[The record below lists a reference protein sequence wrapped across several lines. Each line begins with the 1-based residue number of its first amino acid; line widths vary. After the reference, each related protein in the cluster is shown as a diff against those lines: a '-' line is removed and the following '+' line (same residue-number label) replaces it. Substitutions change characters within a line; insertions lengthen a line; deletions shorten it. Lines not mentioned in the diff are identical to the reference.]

1 MGPNSTLR
9 YTPANVRDS
18 CTAYMQHQAKHV
30 AINEANIS
38 TFVAG
43 LDRSQF
49 DKLGEPIRYPLSFKS
64 VDEEV
69 NFLALVDLLN
79 FGSGYRKL
87 LHQYCDRGAHETM
100 MFGVIGM
107 YISSPRLDAKTLRGL
122 SLDSVANY
130 FSIPLDRDEEL
141 STGIYI
147 SKPGPLKPLA
157 EGIHQVL
164 TETGSL
170 CLKHGFDDLGA
181 FVLAHVHETAAPST
195 DEALHVGPSAA
206 ALVDALAAT
215 FPGFCDVHND
225 VIILKKAQLL
235 ASNLYRRFGASDVRF
250 AFQDM
255 ETLTAC
261 SDNVLPCVLHALG
274 ILEYTPALAAAI
286 EDGQVLV
293 LGSDEEV
300 ELRAGAV
307 VACDKILAVLQE
319 GDIPDATILALDS
332 YMWRVG
338 KEPLYRPLE
347 RHATQDTVL
356 Y

>member
-9 YTPANVRDS
+9 YIPTNVRDS

-30 AINEANIS
+30 AINEANIA

-69 NFLALVDLLN
+69 NFLGNPRDGTWYVRLNVLMLVALVDLLN

-87 LHQYCDRGAHETM
+87 LHQYCDRVGH

-107 YISSPRLDAKTLRGL
+107 YISSPCLDAKTLRGL

-147 SKPGPLKPLA
+147 SKP
-157 EGIHQVL
+157 VL

-215 FPGFCDVHND
+215 FPGFCDVHSD
-225 VIILKKAQLL
+225 VMILKKAQLL
-235 ASNLYRRFGASDVRF
+235 ASNLYRRFG
-250 AFQDM
+250 
-255 ETLTAC
+255 
-261 SDNVLPCVLHALG
+261 VL
-274 ILEYTPALAAAI
+274 
-286 EDGQVLV
+286 
-293 LGSDEEV
+293 
-300 ELRAGAV
+300 
-307 VACDKILAVLQE
+307 
-319 GDIPDATILALDS
+319 
-332 YMWRVG
+332 
-338 KEPLYRPLE
+338 
-347 RHATQDTVL
+347 
-356 Y
+356 

>member
-30 AINEANIS
+30 TINEANIA

-69 NFLALVDLLN
+69 NFLGNPRDGTWYVRLNVLMLVALVDLLN

-87 LHQYCDRGAHETM
+87 LHQYCDRVGH

-147 SKPGPLKPLA
+147 SKP
-157 EGIHQVL
+157 
-164 TETGSL
+164 
-170 CLKHGFDDLGA
+170 
-181 FVLAHVHETAAPST
+181 
-195 DEALHVGPSAA
+195 
-206 ALVDALAAT
+206 
-215 FPGFCDVHND
+215 
-225 VIILKKAQLL
+225 
-235 ASNLYRRFGASDVRF
+235 ASDVRF

-261 SDNVLPCVLHALG
+261 SDN
-274 ILEYTPALAAAI
+274 
-286 EDGQVLV
+286 
-293 LGSDEEV
+293 
-300 ELRAGAV
+300 
-307 VACDKILAVLQE
+307 
-319 GDIPDATILALDS
+319 
-332 YMWRVG
+332 
-338 KEPLYRPLE
+338 
-347 RHATQDTVL
+347 
-356 Y
+356 

>member
-30 AINEANIS
+30 TINEANIA

-69 NFLALVDLLN
+69 NFLGNPRDGTWYVRLNVLMLVALVDLLN

-87 LHQYCDRGAHETM
+87 LHQYCDRVGH

-147 SKPGPLKPLA
+147 SKP
-157 EGIHQVL
+157 
-164 TETGSL
+164 
-170 CLKHGFDDLGA
+170 HGFDDLGA

-332 YMWRVG
+332 YLWRVG
-338 KEPLYRPLE
+338 KLL
-347 RHATQDTVL
+347 
-356 Y
+356 